1 MVSVFPS
8 KYRQKIFNCP
18 CILELHFPITW
29 TVQFCQLIPFKCV
42 SGVPQCEDERDE
54 KGCWAETDDLDDFY
68 NTLSPEDRILVR
80 RGHEAEPTDEDRFI
94 VTMARIKFFLEGVQ
108 ACDNVTNADERLA
121 SLENKLKPDL
131 EFYEKTQ
138 ALENEYQRVIIEYDT
153 CVNPK

>member
-1 MVSVFPS
+1 M
-8 KYRQKIFNCP
+8 
-18 CILELHFPITW
+18 
-29 TVQFCQLIPFKCV
+29 
-42 SGVPQCEDERDE
+42 
-54 KGCWAETDDLDDFY
+54 
-68 NTLSPEDRILVR
+68 R